1 MQHQKRYNQ
10 TENGS
15 GPFRVAWGRA
25 QKALGATQV
34 KHEIMFDHRSASF
47 CPCSQP
53 LLRCSGLSALATGPK
68 RSKRNLTKKD
78 AASKALQSKENGS
91 GPFHLCVC
99 AGNGWRKRSFEQHRG
114 QGKTSVG
121 FQEIDRL
128 ASKSELAAK
137 TALRLCTESC
147 MVTASAPTSCK

>member
-68 RSKRNLTKKD
+68 RSNRNLTKKRMQHQ
-78 AASKALQSKENGS
+78 KRYNQTENGS

-114 QGKTSVG
+114 QGKNSRWDFKKSTDWHRKVNWLQKRRCDSV
-121 FQEIDRL
+121 QRV
-128 ASKSELAAK
+128 AW
-137 TALRLCTESC
+137 
-147 MVTASAPTSCK
+147 

>member
-68 RSKRNLTKKD
+68 RSNRNLTKKD
-78 AASKALQSKENGS
+78 AASKALQSNREWIR
-91 GPFHLCVC
+91 PFPPLRVC
-99 AGNGWRKRSFEQHRG
+99 RQRVA
-114 QGKTSVG
+114 
-121 FQEIDRL
+121 
-128 ASKSELAAK
+128 
-137 TALRLCTESC
+137 
-147 MVTASAPTSCK
+147 